1 MFIKITK
8 SGQHK
13 YAQLVKS
20 YRENRVVKHK
30 VMLNLGRLDQIEN
43 NPSIQ
48 RLAVRLQEL
57 SKVKNRVDLDSF
69 SEAQI
74 VNWGYV
80 VYKKIWNE
88 FDLDSIL
95 TKLKESGKTQF

>member
-57 SKVKNRVDLDSF
+57 SKVKNRV
-69 SEAQI
+69 
-74 VNWGYV
+74 G
-80 VYKKIWNE
+80 
-88 FDLDSIL
+88 
-95 TKLKESGKTQF
+95 SGLFFGSSDRQLGIRGL